1 MDRAVWDHPGVPA
14 LDDPQTRTAVDALRA
29 GALRWLGG
37 GVVAVVLGVLLG
49 AAVVRIVDSGGT
61 RPPFA
66 GLMVVALVAGGVAVG
81 LAGLGS
87 LLRVRRWTAGL
98 ARTEWRTGVLRIA
111 GPAVLQVEPLGFD
124 EFTDD
129 PLRLRLVSTAV
140 WRTRA
145 VQQLN
150 GADVRYAEVGR
161 QEWVL
166 TADGAGTLY
175 GARVAGRR

>member
-1 MDRAVWDHPGVPA
+1 MRAVAVPGVWEHRRVPA

-37 GVVAVVLGVLLG
+37 GLV
-49 AAVVRIVDSGGT
+49 AVVRIVENGGA

-66 GLMVVALVAGGVAVG
+66 GLMVVALVVGGVAV
-81 LAGLGS
+81 ACIGLGA
-87 LLRVRRWTAGL
+87 LVRARRWTSAL
-98 ARTEWRTGVLRIA
+98 ARTDWQVGVLRIA

-124 EFTDD
+124 EFVDE
-129 PLRLRLVSTAV
+129 PLRLRLMSTAV

-150 GADVRYAEVGR
+150 GCDVRYAQVSAK
-161 QEWVL
+161 EWL
-166 TADGAGTLY
+166 LSADGAGTVY